1 MYLERL
7 NIINFKNIASAS
19 LTFGDKLNCFTGD
32 NGAGKTNL
40 LDAVHY
46 LSLGKSALQ
55 LTDRQCMRRTVDF
68 FMVDGVFRLSG
79 DRMEKVVCSYT
90 ANGGKVL
97 KRNDKEYAKLLDH
110 VGLFPSVLVSP
121 ADTVLIQAGEERR
134 RYVNALLSQL
144 DREYLTTLVRYNNVL
159 SQRNRLLKGPLDGAS
174 AEILDILDAQLCGC
188 GQVIYEKRKELIGR
202 LAPVAAD
209 YYRRISDGREPVELT
224 YESALSD
231 APFGELLK
239 AARTKDGVN
248 GFTSVGVHRDDVGM
262 FLQGHPIRKFGSQG
276 QQKSFLIAL
285 KLAQFDLIAE
295 RKGMK
300 PLLLLDDIFDKLDMQ
315 RVENLIALVSQ
326 EKFGQIF
333 ITDAN
338 KVRLAS
344 ILDRIAQNH
353 RLFDVEGGEV
363 SPGEPRDGA
372 AEREEN
378 NGDEIK

>member
-19 LTFGDKLNCFTGD
+19 LSFGDKLNCFTGD

-55 LTDRQCMRRTVDF
+55 VTDRQSMRRTTDF
-68 FMVDGVFRLSG
+68 FMVDGTFRCPEE
-79 DRMEKVVCSYT
+79 RFEKVVCSYT

-121 ADTVLIQAGEERR
+121 ADTVLIQNSEERR
-134 RYVNALLSQL
+134 RYLNALLSQL

-159 SQRNRLLKGPLDGAS
+159 SQRNKLLKNPLNATS
-174 AEILDILDAQLCGC
+174 YEILDILDAQLCGC
-188 GQVIYEKRKELIGR
+188 GKVIYEKRKELIGR
-202 LAPVAAD
+202 LAPVTAD
-209 YYRRISDGREPVELT
+209 YYRLISDGREPVELT
-224 YESALSD
+224 YDSALSET
-231 APFGELLK
+231 PFDELLL
-239 AARTKDGVN
+239 AARVKDGVN
-248 GFTSVGVHRDDVGM
+248 GFTSVGIHRDDMGM
-262 FLQGHPIRKFGSQG
+262 WLQEQPIRKFGSQG

-285 KLAQFDLIAE
+285 KLAQFDLLAE
-295 RKGMK
+295 RKGEK
-300 PLLLLDDIFDKLDMQ
+300 PILLLDDIFDKLDMQ

-326 EKFGQIF
+326 NKFGQIF

-344 ILDRIAQNH
+344 ILDRITQNH
-353 RLFDVEGGEV
+353 RLFDVAGGEV
-363 SPGEPRDGA
+363 FSQE
-372 AEREEN
+372 
-378 NGDEIK
+378 